1 MFEITTNVA
10 MAAQGAKQPEI
21 TNEQILLS
29 LADENKRILPISDNN
44 VSFPRLQ
51 GGDGYLSKA
60 RGITMAQL
68 HASSDLTDRDGNLSN
83 GINAYTLIGEVAQ
96 MAREYHAECAIT
108 DLFVCDN
115 KNKAAGNGIA
125 INEKMTRAYQEKTGT
140 DDVPFV
146 ATTFNRVF
154 CNIQLVRQHTD
165 THVANIVVAT
175 NQRGLQVAIGAN
187 CHACR
192 NQTILG
198 ASHMVSSFGNGD
210 SRRQN
215 LDVEDFKRRVRM
227 MIQGYRF
234 ADDMAVLEQMKRI
247 SISQETFTKV
257 IGELTA
263 IRVAFDSSIPSVH
276 CMAQGAGNCYPMN
289 SSQIQRFA
297 ESLML
302 TYAKQGCMTVYDMY
316 QSATQLYKVASM
328 DLPNVLPQN
337 VAFVNYLNDAYNLN
351 IQN

>member
-1 MFEITTNVA
+1 MTVKNG
-10 MAAQGAKQPEI
+10 QKQPEV

-29 LADENKRILPISDNN
+29 LADENARVLPISDNTI
-44 VSFPRLQ
+44 SFPRLQ
-51 GGDGYLSKA
+51 GGEGYLSKT

-83 GINAYTLIGEVAQ
+83 GINAYTLINEVAA
-96 MAREYHAECAIT
+96 MAREYHAECAIS

-125 INEKMTRAYQEKTGT
+125 INEKMTRAYQQQHGT

-154 CNIQLVRQHTD
+154 CNIQLVGQRTQ

-175 NQRGLQVAIGAN
+175 NQRGLQVAIGAH
-187 CHACR
+187 CYACR
-192 NQTILG
+192 NQTIMG
-198 ASHMVSSFGNGD
+198 ASHLVSSFGNGD
-210 SRRQN
+210 SKRQN
-215 LDVEDFKRRVRM
+215 LDVEEFKRRVRL
-227 MIQGYRF
+227 MIQGYSF
-234 ADDMAVLEQMKRI
+234 SDDMQVLEQMKRI
-247 SISQETFTKV
+247 DISQETFTKV

-276 CMAQGAGNCYPMN
+276 NMAQGAGNCYPMN

-302 TYAKQGCMTVYDMY
+302 TYARKGRMTVYDMY
-316 QSATQLYKVASM
+316 QSATALYKVSSM

-337 VAFVNYLNDAYNLN
+337 VAFVNYLNDAYNLG
-351 IQN
+351 I